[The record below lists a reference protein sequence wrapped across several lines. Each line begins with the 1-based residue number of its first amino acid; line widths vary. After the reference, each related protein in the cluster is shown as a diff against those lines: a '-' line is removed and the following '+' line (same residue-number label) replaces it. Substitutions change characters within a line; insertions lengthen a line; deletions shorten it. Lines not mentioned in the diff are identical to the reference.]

1 MKCTEF
7 RQKITHWL
15 NEGSFRDEDGEFAA
29 HLRECEL
36 CRAYYS
42 DVLLSRAL
50 NEESVPQPDMGFAD
64 RVMDR
69 AVSRARR
76 RRKGRVFRGLSA
88 AAAVLM
94 IFFAGYLA
102 HFTTQDSLVSK
113 GRHMEMALSGG
124 DGDSIRILIE
134 TKRARQDATFTVA
147 LEGGVALKSLPDR
160 RKVQWR
166 TDLVQGR
173 NLLEL
178 PVELRSES
186 GGTIRVGYEYDS
198 ESQEVSVRVKP
209 SDITRQ
215 NDGTEI

>member
-1 MKCTEF
+1 MNCSEF

-15 NEGSFRDEDGEFAA
+15 NNGSFGDEDGEFAA

-42 DVLLSRAL
+42 DVLLTSAL
-50 NEESVPQPDMGFAD
+50 NEEPVPQPDTGFAE

-69 AVSRARR
+69 AISRAGR
-76 RRKGRVFRGLSA
+76 RRKSRAFRGLFA
-88 AAAVLM
+88 AAAVLV
-94 IFFAGYLA
+94 IFLAGYMA
-102 HFTTQDSLVSK
+102 HFTTQQSPVS
-113 GRHMEMALSGG
+113 RQQPIEMAMAEGEE
-124 DGDSIRILIE
+124 DSIRILIE

-147 LEGGVALKSLPDR
+147 LEGELALKNIPDR
-160 RKVQWR
+160 RKVQWQ
-166 TDLVQGR
+166 TDLEQGR

-178 PVELRSES
+178 PVELRGES

-198 ESQEVSVRVKP
+198 ERQEVSVRVKP
-209 SDITRQ
+209 SGITQQ

>member
-1 MKCTEF
+1 MNCSEF

-15 NEGSFRDEDGEFAA
+15 NNGSFGDEDGEFAA

-42 DVLLSRAL
+42 DVLVTRSL
-50 NEESVPQPDMGFAD
+50 NEEPVPKPDTGFAD

-76 RRKGRVFRGLSA
+76 RRKSRVFRGLSV

-102 HFTTQDSLVSK
+102 HFTAQHSPVSEQ
-113 GRHMEMALSGG
+113 RHMEMAMAEGEE
-124 DGDSIRILIE
+124 DSIRILIE

-147 LEGGVALKSLPDR
+147 LQGEVALKNLPDR
-160 RKVQWR
+160 KRVQWR
-166 TDLVQGR
+166 TDLEQGR

-178 PVELRSES
+178 PVELRGDS
-186 GGTIRVGYEYDS
+186 GGTIRVGYRYDH
-198 ESQEVSVRVKP
+198 ERQEVSVRVKP
-209 SDITRQ
+209 SGTSKE